1 MRCLRSGYEGLEGHL
16 GTIWGLV
23 WRVYSEVILG
33 PILDPFW
40 TLSEKPHRIRQNCL
54 HTAVGRA

>member
-40 TLSEKPHRIRQNCL
+40 TLSEKPHRIP
-54 HTAVGRA
+54 